1 MSVMGIV
8 HGPGYTLVYGT
19 MKPKG
24 EKEMG
29 VDWVEGLECYCNAS
43 KRDCNCVPK
52 GRGQAREKEMGNPL
66 LPSLSQEQERQA
78 QDAEVW
84 TASAKQPQITF
95 EGYHEGTQESDRD
108 AKKSQLVAMIVHE
121 LHLKEDQTGILL
133 MKLLNYAELFD
144 SKQHDYG
151 PANISMFGEYGVLV
165 RLNDKLQRLINLQK
179 KADAPANES
188 IEDTWRDI
196 GGYGFIGEMLHAGEW
211 AS

>member
-1 MSVMGIV
+1 MTLMGTD
-8 HGPGYTLVYGT
+8 G
-19 MKPKG
+19 KPVIPSLKA
-24 EKEMG
+24 EQEQ
-29 VDWVEGLECYCNAS
+29 W
-43 KRDCNCVPK
+43 
-52 GRGQAREKEMGNPL
+52 AREEKTRVALEDVGVWVD
-66 LPSLSQEQERQA
+66 SAEQ
-78 QDAEVW
+78 
-84 TASAKQPQITF
+84 SQITF

-108 AKKSQLVAMIVHE
+108 AKKQQLVAMIVHE
-121 LHLKEDQTGILL
+121 LHLKEDQTKILL
-133 MKLLNYAELFD
+133 MRLLSYAELFD

-179 KADAPANES
+179 RADAPANES

>member
-1 MSVMGIV
+1 MSAMGIAV
-8 HGPGYTLVYGT
+8 EFEQGWFLRQLKKTAET
-19 MKPKG
+19 SNRW
-24 EKEMG
+24 EKEVG
-29 VDWVEGLECYCNAS
+29 DSAIPNINDDPNESLQ
-43 KRDCNCVPK
+43 
-52 GRGQAREKEMGNPL
+52 QAGELIRE
-66 LPSLSQEQERQA
+66 RRA
-78 QDAEVW
+78 QDAEVMSNS
-84 TASAKQPQITF
+84 ASGLPIDDLASGDWQ
-95 EGYHEGTQESDRD
+95 TQVVDPDGDS
-108 AKKSQLVAMIVHE
+108 KKSQLVAMIVHE

-179 KADAPANES
+179 RADAPANES

-196 GGYGFIGEMLHAGEW
+196 GGYGFIGEMLHSGEW